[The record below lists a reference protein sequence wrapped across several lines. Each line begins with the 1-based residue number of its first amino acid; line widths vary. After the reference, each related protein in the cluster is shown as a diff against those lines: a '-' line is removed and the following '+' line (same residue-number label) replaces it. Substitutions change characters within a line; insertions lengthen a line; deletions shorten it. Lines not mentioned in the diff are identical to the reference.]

1 MVEVT
6 LTIYSLE
13 DTKELPLTGDRFS
26 IGRSS
31 AADLMLNDEG
41 LSRVHATIHREGDR
55 VWILDE
61 ASTNGTCVNDGLVPP
76 AGSPLADGDEISLG
90 NHTTILI
97 NIRPVAVNNPY
108 VPSDRPKTSISWP
121 SPLLAASGGVV
132 AVLLMAVI
140 IGLATRKTNNNRN
153 TLPPRVDQTSFST
166 PAPARTESNN
176 VAAASP
182 TSSPSPTV
190 TPDVIAPSVTEPA
203 SAPVEVT
210 EYRSMT
216 QQQRFDYV
224 AQEAKQ
230 VARMIGNREGFDL
243 PPEVVTKIKAFVDT
257 YSGRLSRKPPTGDG
271 CTMRHDL
278 RTLLTRASEHAP
290 LIGKSF
296 YDKGLTPQVGLYL
309 AMIESEYCP
318 CLSSGTGAKGM
329 FQFVG
334 TTARRYGVKDVSQP
348 STDRRFDDRCKVEIM
363 APLAAQYMKDL
374 VAMFG
379 TGPIGVPLAVASYNS
394 GEGGLNKNLFSTLQ
408 SAGSSERSFWS
419 LIANAS
425 HLSPQFQ
432 KENINYVP
440 KFFAAAIVGE
450 NPRVFG
456 VDMNPISTYNASTD
470 SAAPSA
476 P

>member
-13 DTKELPLTGDRFS
+13 DTRELPLTGDRLS

-31 AADLMLNDEG
+31 AADLTLNDDG

-61 ASTNGTCVNDGLVPP
+61 ASTNGTCVNDVLVPP
-76 AGSPLADGDEISLG
+76 TGSPLADRDEISLG

-97 NIRPVAVNNPY
+97 NVRSMAAIKPEV
-108 VPSDRPKTSISWP
+108 SGDRPKANIPWP

-132 AVLLMAVI
+132 VVLLAAVVI
-140 IGLATRKTNNNRN
+140 VVFATRN
-153 TLPPRVDQTSFST
+153 TKNSNTGPQRVTRTPIST
-166 PAPARTESNN
+166 PARNESNN
-176 VAAASP
+176 SAGLAPAV
-182 TSSPSPTV
+182 SPSPAV
-190 TPDVIAPSVTEPA
+190 TPDVEPSVIGPTSP
-203 SAPVEVT
+203 PVAVKQ
-210 EYRSMT
+210 YRSMT
-216 QQQRFDYV
+216 QQERFDYV
-224 AQEAKQ
+224 AQEAQQ
-230 VARMIGNREGFDL
+230 VARMIGNREGFNF
-243 PPEVVTKIKAFVDT
+243 PPEVVSRIKAFVDT
-257 YSGRLSRKPPTGDG
+257 YSGRLNRTPPPAGGGG
-271 CTMRHDL
+271 CNMRNDL
-278 RTLLTRASEHAP
+278 RTLLMRGSEHAP

-296 YDKGLTPQVGLYL
+296 YDKGLKPQVGIYL

-334 TTARRYGVKDVSQP
+334 TTARRFGVKDVSQP

-363 APLAAQYMKDL
+363 APLAALYMKEL

-379 TGPIGVPLAVASYNS
+379 TGTLGVPLAVASYNS
-394 GEGGLNKNLFSTLQ
+394 GEGGLSNNLLNTLR
-408 SAGSSERSFWS
+408 SASGSERSFWS
-419 LIANAS
+419 LIANSS

-450 NPRVFG
+450 NPRIFG
-456 VDMNPISTYNASTD
+456 VDMNPISTYTVSSGPTAAANA
-470 SAAPSA
+470 P
-476 P
+476 

>member
-6 LTIYSLE
+6 LTIYSLD
-13 DTKELPLTGDRFS
+13 DTRELPLTGDRLS
-26 IGRSS
+26 IGRGS

-41 LSRVHATIHREGDR
+41 LSRVHATIYREGDR

-61 ASTNGTCVNDGLVPP
+61 ASTNGTCVNDVLVPP
-76 AGSPLADGDEISLG
+76 SGSPLADRDEISLG
-90 NHTTILI
+90 DHTTILI
-97 NIRPVAVNNPY
+97 KVRSAVINAQA
-108 VPSDRPKTSISWP
+108 SGDRPKTKMSLP
-121 SPLLAASGGVV
+121 APLLAASGGV
-132 AVLLMAVI
+132 AIVLLIVVVI
-140 IGLATRKTNNNRN
+140 GFATRNPNNNRN
-153 TLPPRVDQTSFST
+153 TLPQRGNQTSIST
-166 PAPARTESNN
+166 PIRRDSNN
-176 VAAASP
+176 IAAVAP
-182 TSSPSPTV
+182 TASPSPAATTGV
-190 TPDVIAPSVTEPA
+190 EPSNTGPA
-203 SAPVEVT
+203 NPPVVVK

-216 QQQRFDYV
+216 PQQQREYI

-230 VARMIGNREGFDL
+230 VARMIGNREGFEF
-243 PPEVVTKIKAFVDT
+243 PPEVVTKIKSFVDT
-257 YSGRLSRKPPTGDG
+257 YSRRLSSPRPTGG

-290 LIGKSF
+290 LISKSF
-296 YDKGLTPQVGLYL
+296 YEKGLTSQVGLYL

-348 STDRRFDDRCKVEIM
+348 STDPRFDDRCKVDIM
-363 APLAAQYMKDL
+363 APIAAQYMKDL

-379 TGPIGVPLAVASYNS
+379 TGAVGVPLAVASYNS
-394 GEGGLNKNLFSTLQ
+394 GEGGLNSNLLNTLR
-408 SAGSSERSFWS
+408 SVSGSERSFWS

-432 KENINYVP
+432 RENINYVP

-456 VDMNPISTYNASTD
+456 VDMMPLSTYTVSTG
-470 SAAPSA
+470 STAANVP
-476 P
+476 